1 MKHRSLIKDRVR
13 INFIPPTKNC
23 FYIKTFPLTQI
34 FQSVDLKEWTVLNWT
49 LGFFPYS
56 YLSSLSTSEY
66 NNNTV
71 NISFTTLLFGV
82 NVPYRTRGI
91 IMSHEISCDAAP
103 GCLLVFRPLSGRGVI
118 HWTHSKTRSLAGN
131 PQKCSK
137 LRWTKS
143 NAKTTNNSLVSKVIF
158 WFVRQCRNCGIGSY
172 K

>member
-103 GCLLVFRPLSGRGVI
+103 GCLLVFRPLSGRGWLIGRILRQGHLLEIPENVQSI
-118 HWTHSKTRSLAGN
+118 VEESQM
-131 PQKCSK
+131 QKQLIIIK
-137 LRWTKS
+137 KW
-143 NAKTTNNSLVSKVIF
+143 
-158 WFVRQCRNCGIGSY
+158 
-172 K
+172 